1 MESSNQNNNQSINYM
16 TKKQAVELY
25 AILRELKNGS
35 MSKEGLTSFILMRLK
50 LKTIFDEFEK
60 TRIEISSQTK
70 PEDFKEGDNTEK
82 WDSLFQAT
90 MAKWLSENADID
102 TEVLSQTEYIDL
114 IHSNDLNG
122 WMQDTLFENL
132 VIK

>member
-1 MESSNQNNNQSINYM
+1 M